1 MKKLLTLLTTLLL
14 LFAFSPRVMASKK
27 VYLLT
32 SNTVNGGI
40 KGNWGEKEGTPTAP
54 NENLLLSQVG
64 STEEYCIT
72 LTSTTESLIYFA
84 FQINNDDNSKRI
96 LKPDGADDV
105 KLTINDANKVN
116 TPENGGKA
124 WKVNFT
130 NAYSQIVI
138 HVNLNENK
146 LWVTGTDAV
155 IVPSYYLIG
164 RLLNSS
170 WSDKNEDGYKLTTTD
185 NETYSYTV
193 NNRADVKCEFR
204 FRIGTNGNTKAT
216 AYHPKAETVEPSGD
230 HKNGRYLVLATEEGM
245 EQSESDNYW
254 YTTLEPGHSY
264 TFTFNAVKET
274 IIYKDKGD
282 DELGKAKNYE
292 LVISYGTTTKVLP
305 FTESRWRKERNAAMP
320 YSANLA
326 TVGFKDEQLPGK
338 AGDNIRIYA
347 RKTADHSYTLNPA
360 VDGSEFGAE
369 LQPTDAKFSSIKS
382 YRSESFVVNKDG
394 TNAFI
399 ITKGSGVSYTVGLN
413 LGEEIKTTK
422 FGSSSANNN
431 ISHKVNARSLSLF
444 TNKSMSEVYK
454 AYATNKG
461 QTYDEKTA
469 NFYLI
474 GAMDGKNYKKD
485 KANSKLMDR
494 TVYLN
499 PITNKTD
506 SVVYTSLIK
515 WDTTD
520 PNGLWFSFAP
530 EFIYD
535 LNIGW
540 GTDPYADDNAWNLV
554 ARAQVQDEFDATAQ
568 YGCMNLSGNLHPDLC
583 NGEQALN
590 PKIKE
595 PDKYIYYIVRF
606 NVTTSTYRLIFYK
619 KNPIVFKRS
628 KNKFIR
634 TFCSNANWDLKDSDG
649 KQLAKAYVVHSYAK
663 YAEGEK
669 GGLKSQ
675 GVMKLREI
683 EYVPAG
689 MGVILVTDGEGKTV
703 DENNEI
709 KVELISKWENLAT
722 KNEDLWVKKDDYA
735 GETFN
740 NYLVGLPTDGM
751 FVSEGDFD
759 EVENKYVDRN
769 FALNWFSNTKTGKAL
784 KAAGT
789 TGLEDKTN
797 GDAGDNDYLGFFR
810 LKGNIQKEYAYLQLS
825 KDVVN
830 YDLQLTGS
838 KKENNKAIQEK
849 DAKLSPNFGMYFDTD
864 FDFVTGINSVSD
876 VKKNSNNGCYTLQG
890 VKVQRPTAP
899 GLYIMNGK
907 KVIVK

>member
-32 SNTVNGGI
+32 GNTVNGGI
-40 KGNWGEKEGTPTAP
+40 KGNWGEKEAHPTAP
-54 NENLLLSQVG
+54 NEDLLLSQVG

-72 LTSTTESLIYFA
+72 LTSTTKPQIYFA
-84 FQINNDDNSKRI
+84 FQINDNDGNFQKT
-96 LKPDGADDV
+96 LKPDGGDV
-105 KLTINDANKVN
+105 ELTVNGAKVN
-116 TPENGGKA
+116 TPENGGSA
-124 WKVNFT
+124 WMVNFT

-138 HVNLNENK
+138 HVNPDENK

-155 IVPSYYLIG
+155 IVPSYYLVG
-164 RLLNSS
+164 QLLNSS
-170 WSDKNEDGYKLTTTD
+170 WSDRNEDGYKLTTTD
-185 NETYSYTV
+185 NKIYSYTV
-193 NNRADVKCEFR
+193 NNRADVAREFR

-216 AYHPKAETVEPSGD
+216 AYHPKAETVETSGD
-230 HKNGRYLVLATEEGM
+230 HKNGCELVLKNVEEM
-245 EQSESDNYW
+245 EQSESENYW
-254 YTTLEPGHSY
+254 YATLGPSHSY
-264 TFTFNAVKET
+264 TFTFDAVEKT
-274 IIYKDKGD
+274 ITYKDNGD
-282 DELGKAKNYE
+282 DELGKAKGYE

-305 FTESRWRKERNAAMP
+305 FIESRWRKERNAAMP
-320 YSANLA
+320 YSADLA

-338 AGDNIRIYA
+338 TGDKIRIYA
-347 RKTADHSYTLNPA
+347 RKTADHNYTLNPA
-360 VDGSEFGAE
+360 VDGSTFGEE
-369 LQPTDAKFSSIKS
+369 LQPTGAKYSSIKS
-382 YRSESFVVNKDG
+382 YKTESFVVNEPGK
-394 TNAFI
+394 AFI
-399 ITKGSGVSYTVGLN
+399 IKKGSGVSYTVGLN
-413 LGEEIKTTK
+413 LGEEIKATTK
-422 FGSSSANNN
+422 TTSGANNN
-431 ISHKVNARSLSLF
+431 ISHKVKAHSLSLF

-454 AYATNKG
+454 DYATSKS
-461 QTYDEKTA
+461 QSYDEKTA

-540 GTDPYADDNAWNLV
+540 KTDPYADDNAWNLV

-590 PKIKE
+590 PKVKE

-619 KNPIVFKRS
+619 KNPVVIKRS

-634 TFCSNANWDLKDSDG
+634 TYCSNANWDLPAGG
-649 KQLAKAYVVHSYAK
+649 KVKAYVVHSFDK
-663 YAEGEK
+663 NTKEGM
-669 GGLKSQ
+669 KSQ

-683 EYVPAG
+683 EYIPAE
-689 MGVILVTDGEGKTV
+689 MGVVLVADGTGVTA
-703 DENNEI
+703 DEIEVNL
-709 KVELISKWENLAT
+709 VSKWGGFVN
-722 KNEDLWVKKDDYA
+722 KEDLWVKRANYA

-740 NYLVGLPTDGM
+740 NYLVGLSTDGM
-751 FVSEGDFD
+751 FVTEGDFD
-759 EVENKYVDRN
+759 EEHHYYVNRN
-769 FALNWFSNTKTGKAL
+769 FGLNWFSNTKTGKAL

-789 TGLEDKTN
+789 TGLEDKAN
-797 GDAGDNDYLGFFR
+797 GDAGDKDYLGFFR
-810 LKGNIQKEYAYLQLS
+810 LKGNVQKEYAYLQLS

-838 KKENNKAIQEK
+838 KKENNKAIQEV

-864 FDFVTGINSVSD
+864 FDFVTGINSVSE

>member
-1 MKKLLTLLTTLLL
+1 M

-32 SNTVNGGI
+32 GNTVNGGI
-40 KGNWGEKEGTPTAP
+40 IGNWGEKAAHPTAP
-54 NENLLLSQVG
+54 NEDLLLSQVG

-72 LTSTTESLIYFA
+72 LTSTTKSLIYFA

-96 LKPDGADDV
+96 LKPNGADV
-105 KLTINDANKVN
+105 ELTVNDANKVN
-116 TPENGGKA
+116 TPENGGSA

-138 HVNLNENK
+138 HVNINENK

-164 RLLNSS
+164 QLLNSS
-170 WSDKNEDGYKLTTTD
+170 WSDRNEDGYKLTTTD
-185 NETYSYTV
+185 NKFYSYTV
-193 NNRADVKCEFR
+193 NNRAGEREFR

-216 AYHPKAETVEPSGD
+216 AYHPKAGTVETSGD
-230 HKNGRYLVLATEEGM
+230 HTNGRKLELKKEEEM
-245 EQSESDNYW
+245 EQSESENYW
-254 YTTLEPGHSY
+254 YTTLEARHSY
-264 TFTFNAVKET
+264 TFTFDAVNKT
-274 IIYKDKGD
+274 IKYKDNGD
-282 DELGKAKNYE
+282 DELGKAKDYE

-320 YSANLA
+320 YSADLA

-347 RKTADHSYTLNPA
+347 RKKADHSYTLNPA
-360 VDGSEFGAE
+360 VDGSIFGDE
-369 LQPTDAKFSSIKS
+369 LQPTNAKFSSIKS
-382 YRSESFVVNKDG
+382 YKTEEFVTG
-394 TNAFI
+394 HPENAYI
-399 ITKGSGVSYTVGLN
+399 ITKGSGVSYTVALN

-431 ISHKVNARSLSLF
+431 ISHYVKGKSLSLYV
-444 TNKSMSEVYK
+444 NKSMSEVYK
-454 AYATNKG
+454 AHNSNYKAETE
-461 QTYDEKTA
+461 D
-469 NFYLI
+469 FYLI
-474 GAMDGKNYKKD
+474 GALTGGDYIKD
-485 KANSKLMDR
+485 IDAADPAKAAQKMER
-494 TVYLN
+494 KVYLN
-499 PITNKTD
+499 PITNETD
-506 SVVYTSLIK
+506 SVVYTSVIRWK
-515 WDTTD
+515 GTTAS
-520 PNGLWFSFAP
+520 NLWFAFAP
-530 EFIYD
+530 AYLYNKTGLTWTPSSVYNE
-535 LNIGW
+535 N
-540 GTDPYADDNAWNLV
+540 NRWNYI
-554 ARAQVQDEFDATAQ
+554 ARAQVQDEYDATAQ
-568 YGCMNLSGNLHPDLC
+568 YGCMNLSGSNGSTLC

-590 PKIKE
+590 PKVDDTE
-595 PDKYIYYIVRF
+595 YKYYMVRF

-619 KNPIVFKRS
+619 ENPIVFKRS

-634 TFCSNANWDLKDSDG
+634 TFCSNANWDLKDIDG
-649 KQLAKAYVVHSYAK
+649 KQLAKAYVVHSYAN
-663 YAEGEK
+663 GEN
-669 GGLKSQ
+669 GGLKSE

-709 KVELISKWENLAT
+709 KVGLISKWDKLAE
-722 KNEDLWVKKDDYA
+722 KNEDLWVKKDDYT

-759 EVENKYVDRN
+759 EEHHYYVNRN
-769 FALNWFSNTKTGKAL
+769 FGLNWFSNTKTGKE
-784 KAAGT
+784 
-789 TGLEDKTN
+789 LEERKEVDFTVKEN
-797 GDAGDNDYLGFFR
+797 GDASDADYLGFFR
-810 LKGNIQKEYAYLQLS
+810 LKGNVPKEYAYLQLS
-825 KDVVN
+825 KNVVN
-830 YDLQLTGS
+830 YNLQLTGS
-838 KKENNKAIQEK
+838 KKENNKDIQEA
-849 DAKLSPNFGMYFDTD
+849 DAKLSPNFGMVFDTD

>member
-14 LFAFSPRVMASKK
+14 LFAFSPRVMASKT

-32 SNTVNGGI
+32 AQKVNKVQGSWST
-40 KGNWGEKEGTPTAP
+40 NVEAHRLT
-54 NENLLLSQVG
+54 QVPG
-64 STEEYCIT
+64 TEEYYIK
-72 LTSTTESLIYFA
+72 LTSTETDQEVFFGFNVIGDDQYRPETDRLQLTVGGA
-84 FQINNDDNSKRI
+84 KTNVQKGNNGRAWLLKFNKSEYDNIVLHISF
-96 LKPDGADDV
+96 GA
-105 KLTINDANKVN
+105 N
-116 TPENGGKA
+116 TSEHRVWAENGGSTTPT
-124 WKVNFT
+124 V
-130 NAYSQIVI
+130 
-138 HVNLNENK
+138 H
-146 LWVTGTDAV
+146 
-155 IVPSYYLIG
+155 SYYLVG
-164 RLLNSS
+164 QLLNSS

-185 NETYSYTV
+185 NEKYSYTV

-264 TFTFNAVKET
+264 TFTFNAVKKT

-282 DELGKAKNYE
+282 DELGKAKGYE

-360 VDGSEFGAE
+360 VDESKFGAE

-444 TNKSMSEVYK
+444 TNKSMSDVYK
-454 AYATNKG
+454 AYATSKG

-474 GAMDGKNYKKD
+474 GAMDGKSYKKD
-485 KANSKLMDR
+485 KADSKLMDR

-499 PITNKTD
+499 PITNETD

-540 GTDPYADDNAWNLV
+540 GTNPYADDNAWNLV
-554 ARAQVQDEFDATAQ
+554 ARAQVQDEFDAAAQ

-590 PKIKE
+590 PKVKE

-619 KNPIVFKRS
+619 KNPVVIKRS

-634 TFCSNANWDLKDSDG
+634 TYCSNANWDLPADG
-649 KQLAKAYVVHSYAK
+649 KVKAYVVHSFDK
-663 YAEGEK
+663 DTKEGME
-669 GGLKSQ
+669 SQ

-683 EYVPAG
+683 KYIPAE
-689 MGVILVTDGEGKTV
+689 MGVVLVADGKGETADKIEV
-703 DENNEI
+703 NL
-709 KVELISKWENLAT
+709 VSKWDGFVEN
-722 KNEDLWVKKDDYA
+722 KKELWVNNYA
-735 GETFN
+735 GDTFN
-740 NYLVGLPTDGM
+740 NYLVGLSTDGM
-751 FVSEGDFD
+751 SVTEGDYD
-759 EVENKYVDRN
+759 ETNHKYVNRN
-769 FALNWFSNTKTGKAL
+769 FALNWFSNTKKGKE
-784 KAAGT
+784 
-789 TGLEDKTN
+789 LEERKEVDFTVKEN
-797 GDAGDNDYLGFFR
+797 GDASDADYLGFFR
-810 LKGNIQKEYAYLQLS
+810 LTAKGKIQKEYAYLQLS
-825 KDVVN
+825 NKVVDC
-830 YDLQLTGS
+830 DLQLTGE
-838 KKENNKAIQEK
+838 KEDDIVVKNA
-849 DAKLSPNFGMYFDTD
+849 DSKLSPNFGMVFDTD

-876 VKKNSNNGCYTLQG
+876 VKKNNNGCYTLQG
-890 VKVQRPTAP
+890 IKVQRPTAP

>member
-14 LFAFSPRVMASKK
+14 LFAFSPRVMASKT

-32 SNTVNGGI
+32 SQKVNGVT
-40 KGNWGEKEGTPTAP
+40 GNWSSNVEEHRLTQVPGT
-54 NENLLLSQVG
+54 ED
-64 STEEYCIT
+64 YYIK
-72 LTSTTESLIYFA
+72 LTSTETDQEVFFGFNVIGDDQYRPETDRLQLTVGGA
-84 FQINNDDNSKRI
+84 KTNVQKGNNGHAW
-96 LKPDGADDV
+96 L
-105 KLTINDANKVN
+105 LKVN
-116 TPENGGKA
+116 KSEYDNIVLHISFGANASEHRVWAENGGS
-124 WKVNFT
+124 T
-130 NAYSQIVI
+130 
-138 HVNLNENK
+138 
-146 LWVTGTDAV
+146 TPT
-155 IVPSYYLIG
+155 VPSYYLIG
-164 RLLNSS
+164 QLLNSS
-170 WSDKNEDGYKLTTTD
+170 WSDRNEDGYKLTTTD
-185 NETYSYTV
+185 NEKYSYTV

-264 TFTFNAVKET
+264 TFTFNAVKKT

-282 DELGKAKNYE
+282 DELGKAKGYE

-305 FTESRWRKERNAAMP
+305 FIESRWRKERNAAMP

-338 AGDNIRIYA
+338 AGDDIRIYA
-347 RKTADHSYTLNPA
+347 RKTADHNFTLNPA
-360 VDGSEFGAE
+360 KDGSTFGDE
-369 LQPTDAKFSSIKS
+369 LQPTGAKYSSIKS
-382 YRSESFVVNKDG
+382 YKTESFVVNKDEN

-413 LGEEIKTTK
+413 LGEEIKATTK
-422 FGSSSANNN
+422 TASGANNN

-444 TNKSMSEVYK
+444 TNKSMSEVYN
-454 AYATNKG
+454 AYATSKG
-461 QTYDEKTA
+461 QSYDEKTA

-485 KANSKLMDR
+485 KADSKLMDR

-540 GTDPYADDNAWNLV
+540 KTDPYADDNAWNLV

-590 PKIKE
+590 PKVKE

-619 KNPIVFKRS
+619 ENPVIIKRS

-634 TFCSNANWDLKDSDG
+634 TYCSNASWDLPAGG
-649 KQLAKAYVVHSYAK
+649 KVKAYVVHSFDENTK
-663 YAEGEK
+663 EGM
-669 GGLKSQ
+669 KSQ

-683 EYVPAG
+683 KYIPAE
-689 MGVILVTDGEGKTV
+689 MGVVLVADGTGVTADKIEV
-703 DENNEI
+703 NL
-709 KVELISKWENLAT
+709 VSKWDGFVEN
-722 KNEDLWVKKDDYA
+722 KKELWVNNYA
-735 GETFN
+735 GDTFN
-740 NYLVGLPTDGM
+740 NYLVGLSTDGM
-751 FVSEGDFD
+751 SVTEGDYD
-759 EVENKYVDRN
+759 ETNHKYVNRN
-769 FALNWFSNTKTGKAL
+769 FALNWFSNTKKGKE
-784 KAAGT
+784 
-789 TGLEDKTN
+789 LEERKEVDFTAKEN
-797 GDAGDNDYLGFFR
+797 GDASDADYLGFFR
-810 LKGNIQKEYAYLQLS
+810 LTAKGKIQKEYAYLQLS
-825 KDVVN
+825 NKVVD
-830 YDLQLTGS
+830 YDLQLTGE
-838 KKENNKAIQEK
+838 KEDDIVVKNA
-849 DAKLSPNFGMYFDTD
+849 DSKLSPNFGMVFDTD